1 MEIEP
6 QQEGSFTPKSFQIR
20 KARQGKSP
28 RSPMATM
35 MGAPP
40 SSVVAGGQKT
50 TAQQPVKPD
59 PLQWLA
65 RSLSFYEGEWDKS
78 AATETPTVRSKK
90 LEHVLDDLIGT
101 DEKLLTLK
109 GSSIFDE
116 LETLIDEMWKNNE
129 QALVQQTIRSTIG
142 RHSGKLPGQ
151 YATMTAGK
159 LRGTVIDTLAKK
171 KQKDR
176 RAVSVEDLWS
186 RDIPATGT
194 LVINPDIASK
204 MLEKLNKSDEE
215 GEDD

>member
-6 QQEGSFTPKSFQIR
+6 QHEGAFTPKSFQIR

-28 RSPMATM
+28 RSPMV
-35 MGAPP
+35 MGSP
-40 SSVVAGGQKT
+40 SSVGVGGQKT
-50 TAQQPVKPD
+50 TGQQPVKPD

-90 LEHVLDDLIGT
+90 LEQVLDDLIVT

-109 GSSIFDE
+109 GGSIFDE
-116 LETLIDEMWKNNE
+116 LETLIDDMWKNNE
-129 QALVQQTIRSTIG
+129 QTLVQQTVRSTIG

-151 YATMTAGK
+151 HYATMAAGK
-159 LRGTVIDTLAKK
+159 LRGTVIDTIAKK
-171 KQKDR
+171 KKDR
-176 RAVSVEDLWS
+176 RALTVEDLWS
-186 RDIPATGT
+186 KDIPATGT
-194 LVINPDIASK
+194 LVINPDIASQ
-204 MLEKLNKSDEE
+204 MLEKLNRSDEE